1 MYLQKSGDGKR
12 CYATVAI
19 GDEVL
24 EVAVARGHGIG
35 MKHGHLEEGVGKEWV
50 YCEVDQLHLGGGK
63 WLHCAIHLMLAWNWD
78 PLHMIWNRDPLCKV
92 WNWNTNR
99 SKQQA
104 VGTLPSQPNLSP
116 DSKSS
121 PRQTEWSALLR

>member
-35 MKHGHLEEGVGKEWV
+35 MKHGHLEEGVGKEW
-50 YCEVDQLHLGGGK
+50 
-63 WLHCAIHLMLAWNWD
+63 A
-78 PLHMIWNRDPLCKV
+78 
-92 WNWNTNR
+92 
-99 SKQQA
+99 
-104 VGTLPSQPNLSP
+104 TL
-116 DSKSS
+116 K
-121 PRQTEWSALLR
+121 REWVRNGPP